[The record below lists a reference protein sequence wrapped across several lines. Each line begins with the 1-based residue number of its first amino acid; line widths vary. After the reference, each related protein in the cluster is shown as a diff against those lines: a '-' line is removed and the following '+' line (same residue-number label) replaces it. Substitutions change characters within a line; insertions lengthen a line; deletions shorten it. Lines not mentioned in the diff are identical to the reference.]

1 MSWQKSLTIDF
12 SLTNLDKAYI
22 IYEQGV
28 DNMSKIINFSNLI
41 KPKFNAVRRFAIE
54 RNNFYIYVQKDHELA
69 RTYFDNGMETLNID
83 CYHTTYGTDRKLPVV
98 LSLNKIWQ
106 NLAELSGIVD
116 SNCSEVDELLKNT
129 DTLRKTLEYYDID
142 LKNIS
147 PNLERAIVNI
157 YDRYNNIYSRNKEYF
172 MEQEF
177 KNIDVNEDSLY
188 SKELE
193 QDLNLTDL
201 YSEDIARTRVKK
213 GGILWE

>member
-1 MSWQKSLTIDF
+1 M
-12 SLTNLDKAYI
+12 
-22 IYEQGV
+22 
-28 DNMSKIINFSNLI
+28 
-41 KPKFNAVRRFAIE
+41 
-54 RNNFYIYVQKDHELA
+54 
-69 RTYFDNGMETLNID
+69 
-83 CYHTTYGTDRKLPVV
+83 

-129 DTLRKTLEYYDID
+129 DALRKTLEYYDID

-147 PNLERAIVNI
+147 PNLERAIVNV

-213 GGILWE
+213 GGIL